1 MVTRQVNQ
9 VIIQEEQI
17 IIIIKADQKIGRDR
31 VKNLIIVGISTK
43 ETVPASTVS
52 GSTNAS
58 TVTLRHIESIPVQS
72 WKIRIK
78 ESQDIKMRIIVRIL
92 PQKINVNLDT
102 ICISKFVF
110 FLL

>member
-1 MVTRQVNQ
+1 M
-9 VIIQEEQI
+9 IIM
-17 IIIIKADQKIGRDR
+17 KADQEIGRDQ

-43 ETVPASTVS
+43 ETVPANTVS

-58 TVTLRHIESIPVQS
+58 TVTLWHMESIPVQS

>member
-1 MVTRQVNQ
+1 M
-9 VIIQEEQI
+9 IIM
-17 IIIIKADQKIGRDR
+17 KADQEIGRDQ

-43 ETVPASTVS
+43 ETVPASTFS

-58 TVTLRHIESIPVQS
+58 TVTLQHMESIPVQS

-78 ESQDIKMRIIVRIL
+78 ESQDIKTRIIVRIL

-102 ICISKFVF
+102 IYISIFVF
-110 FLL
+110 YLL